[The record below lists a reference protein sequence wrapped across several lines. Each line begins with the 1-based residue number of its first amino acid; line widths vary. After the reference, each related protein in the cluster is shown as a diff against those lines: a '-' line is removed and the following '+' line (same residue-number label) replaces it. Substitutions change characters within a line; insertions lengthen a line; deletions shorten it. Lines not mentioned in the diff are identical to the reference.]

1 MVTIHSCDAKE
12 GTKGRSPMN
21 TTSRITPEVSITI
34 AGGWLVSRASEH
46 GCWGKDRKAD
56 LCGFLLENTSL
67 FSSFNTKH

>member
-1 MVTIHSCDAKE
+1 
-12 GTKGRSPMN
+12 MN